1 MERSKRGACGQWL
14 QAEAPLIATI
24 LCVTIAGLG
33 LLRVAGDHLVGAT
46 RTSLDATCP
55 ATNTAG
61 MFACDG
67 GSAAHRRS
75 YDISGAEQVRRLRT
89 VSSCEFTRI
98 PTATDQVPWPPP
110 EPMVME
116 LPGWNAERFR
126 HNAFLERFKEWR
138 WPLSTFL
145 RLDRV

>member
-1 MERSKRGACGQWL
+1 MGSRIKMFICNQKRNVLTIPGACGQWL

-67 GSAAHRRS
+67 GSAAHR
-75 YDISGAEQVRRLRT
+75 
-89 VSSCEFTRI
+89 
-98 PTATDQVPWPPP
+98 PTAEIVAGKKS
-110 EPMVME
+110 E
-116 LPGWNAERFR
+116 LADREKIAQSWKEKEATLLDEAVNLRPDRIGANNVRKGW
-126 HNAFLERFKEWR
+126 LCI
-138 WPLSTFL
+138 STAAL
-145 RLDRV
+145 IV